1 MFTLDATTRTKK
13 DSLDY
18 FRGQGKLPAVF
29 YGMGKESTPIFVS
42 DIEFKKIWKKAGE
55 TSTITLE
62 TPSGKVET
70 LIHEV
75 KCDPITSV
83 PLHVDFLAID
93 TKKAIQISVPLVF
106 TGDAPAVKA
115 GGILVKVL
123 HEIEIEA
130 LPKDLP
136 HEITVDISVL
146 ADEHA
151 HIAVKDLKMPA
162 GVTAITEG
170 DEIVAS
176 IAVAKEEVE
185 EAAPVDLSA
194 IEVEKKGKKEEEAP
208 AAE

>member
-18 FRGQGKLPAVF
+18 FRAQGKLPAVF
-29 YGMGKESTPIFVS
+29 YGMGKESASIFVN
-42 DIEFKKIWKKAGE
+42 DTEFRKIWKKAGE
-55 TSTITLE
+55 TSTISLT
-62 TPSGKVET
+62 TPTGTVET

-75 KCDPITSV
+75 KCDPVTGV
-83 PLHVDFLAID
+83 PQHVDFLAID

-106 TGDAPAVKA
+106 IGDAPAVKA

-123 HEIEIEA
+123 HEMEIEA

-146 ADEHA
+146 VDADST
-151 HIAVKDLKMPA
+151 ISVKDITLPT
-162 GVTAITEG
+162 GVTAIAEA

-176 IAVAKEEVE
+176 IAVAKEETE
-185 EAAPVDLSA
+185 DAAPVDLSA

-208 AAE
+208 AE

>member
-18 FRGQGKLPAVF
+18 NRAQGHFPAVV
-29 YGMGKESTPIFVS
+29 YGLGKPSASIFVNAV
-42 DIEFKKIWKKAGE
+42 EFGKVWKKAGE
-55 TSTITLE
+55 SSTVTIT
-62 TPSGKVET
+62 TPDGKYET

-75 KCDPITSV
+75 KCNPVTGI
-83 PLHVDFLAID
+83 PQHADFLAID
-93 TKKAIQISVPLVF
+93 TKKAIQISVPLEFV
-106 TGDAPAVKA
+106 GEAPAVKA
-115 GGILVKVL
+115 GNILVKVL

-136 HEITVDISVL
+136 HAITVDISVL
-146 ADEHA
+146 TDADSQ
-151 HIAVKDLKMPA
+151 ISVKDIKMPA
-162 GVTAITEG
+162 GVTAVADA

-194 IEVEKKGKKEEEAP
+194 IEVEKKGKKEEEP